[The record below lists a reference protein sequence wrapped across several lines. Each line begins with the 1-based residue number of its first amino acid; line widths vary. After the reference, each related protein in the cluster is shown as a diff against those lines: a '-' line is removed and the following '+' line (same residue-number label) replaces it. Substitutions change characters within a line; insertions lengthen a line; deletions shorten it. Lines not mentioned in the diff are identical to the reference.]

1 MEEQDVEATHTK
13 RISMLC
19 ELIMNVGVV
28 LSNFNTQL
36 LLADMLT
43 EVH

>member
-1 MEEQDVEATHTK
+1 MEEQDVETTRTKHT
-13 RISMLC
+13 SMLYG
-19 ELIMNVGVV
+19 LIMNVSVV